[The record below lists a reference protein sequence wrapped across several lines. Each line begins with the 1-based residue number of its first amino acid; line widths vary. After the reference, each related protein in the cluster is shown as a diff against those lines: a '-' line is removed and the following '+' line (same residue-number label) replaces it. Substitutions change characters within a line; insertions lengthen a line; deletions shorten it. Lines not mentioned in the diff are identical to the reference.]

1 MTTRGGTDVTK
12 RTSAIVLA
20 TLLLLAG
27 AFASS
32 REQAAALGGDNVVT
46 AAGAG
51 VFPTGANYAGVQL
64 SGGTFGVG
72 VQTTSAGGATGDL
85 EIQFNGTSLI
95 GLDQTIT
102 IVGKMTAGTDNGNG
116 TMTLTGDARVNMG
129 DGTPWTN
136 GVALV
141 ATLGP
146 SGITMTLGGTA
157 LPTLPKSDGCISIE

>member
-1 MTTRGGTDVTK
+1 MLK
-12 RTSAIVLA
+12 RASGIVLA
-20 TLLLLAG
+20 AVLVLAI

-32 REQAAALGGDNVVT
+32 RDEAAAVGGDNVVT

-72 VQTTSAGGATGDL
+72 LQTTSAGSASGDL
-85 EIQFNGTSLI
+85 EVQFNGTSLI
-95 GLDQTIT
+95 GLDQSIT
-102 IVGKMTAGTDNGNG
+102 VVGKMTSGTDNGNG
-116 TMTLTGDARVNMG
+116 TMTLGGTARVNMG
-129 DGTPWTN
+129 DGTPWTS

-146 SGITMTLGGTA
+146 TGITLTLGGSA
-157 LPTLPKSDGCISIE
+157 LPTLPRSDGFIAIE